1 MILVTRIESIHL
13 LPPLAFF
20 FGQRSATMAIQNR
33 TLSIVMATST
43 KTTVISTSPPHKGCL
58 QTLTHTSN
66 TFTRP
71 KQRTINNIVSRVW
84 CVCLLQTESIEFI

>member
-43 KTTVISTSPPHKGCL
+43 KTTVISTSPPIKGAFKPSH
-58 QTLTHTSN
+58 THIQHVHT
-66 TFTRP
+66 P
-71 KQRTINNIVSRVW
+71 QAAHH
-84 CVCLLQTESIEFI
+84 Q